1 MIQTTL
7 SRNGYKIKKSE
18 LTTQLLKEIKT
29 ELTVNPFVAGDFG
42 NISEKKFSLFFFSI
56 IIFFSSI
63 VIYLYAIIILIVI
76 NNI

>member
-29 ELTVNPFVAGDFG
+29 ELTVNPIKLSKPYRTG
-42 NISEKKFSLFFFSI
+42 L
-56 IIFFSSI
+56 
-63 VIYLYAIIILIVI
+63 
-76 NNI
+76 

>member
-42 NISEKKFSLFFFSI
+42 NISEKKLPENAVCPHWI
-56 IIFFSSI
+56 
-63 VIYLYAIIILIVI
+63 
-76 NNI
+76 